1 MVVAR
6 ETECA
11 GSAIVVGD
19 EVLEPDIGQV
29 ERPVIGRKPF
39 HWSSSET
46 DPHKD
51 VMLTVFNDV

>member
-6 ETECA
+6 ETERA

-29 ERPVIGRKPF
+29 EWPVIGRKPF

-46 DPHKD
+46 GPHKD
-51 VMLTVFNDV
+51 VMLMVCSGV